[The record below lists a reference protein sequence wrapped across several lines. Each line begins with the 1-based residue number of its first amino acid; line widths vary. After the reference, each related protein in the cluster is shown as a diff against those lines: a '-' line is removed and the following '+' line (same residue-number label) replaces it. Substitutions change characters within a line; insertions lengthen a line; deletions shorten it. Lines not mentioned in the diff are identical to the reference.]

1 MDVFDSFIKHN
12 ISPSIVKAPTKLLTV
27 EYDYDYEYE
36 NGVSVQIGKELKP
49 NRIQYKPKVSY
60 TADKDAFYTLCF
72 IDPDLENKEH
82 QFKNPVKH
90 WLVVNIPGNDVEAGE
105 VITDYIGHE
114 LSVKITSE
122 AFEASIKYD
131 LHRYIFLLFKQ
142 QDKIDAS
149 DEIRDTE
156 YSHKERNNWNFHSF
170 IFKYRLGQPVAG
182 NFFLCRY
189 TGEILS
195 D

>member
-1 MDVFDSFIKHN
+1 MDVSDSFIKHN

-36 NGVSVQIGKELKP
+36 NGYCS
-49 NRIQYKPKVSY
+49 
-60 TADKDAFYTLCF
+60 
-72 IDPDLENKEH
+72 DPDLENKEH

-156 YSHKERNNWNFHSF
+156 YSHKQRNNWNFHSF

-189 TGEILS
+189 TDEILS